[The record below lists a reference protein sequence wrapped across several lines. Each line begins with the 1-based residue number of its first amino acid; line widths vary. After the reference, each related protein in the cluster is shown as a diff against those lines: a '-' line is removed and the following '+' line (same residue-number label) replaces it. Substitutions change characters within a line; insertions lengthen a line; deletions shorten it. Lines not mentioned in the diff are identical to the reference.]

1 MSNAIKAD
9 GLVLGFDDGFHVYP
23 MACAKTSTFTI
34 TQDFIELAPKTS
46 SEWREY
52 ITARKTFVVSGD
64 GLLKLDDTYAYG
76 DDYLDDKIVT
86 GSNEITGFLFMA
98 DSTDGK
104 LYKFTGYMNELS
116 YSASVGGFAQYSY
129 SIQGT
134 SEPTLALDTAQTV
147 TAGAVTGVNPA
158 TYRYLALAID
168 GQLYFNYTPNPSTGA
183 ITVGTQFN
191 GKTAIIFYENN

>member
-1 MSNAIKAD
+1 MGQAIKAD
-9 GLVLGFDDGFHVYP
+9 GLVLGFDDGYHVYP
-23 MACAKTSTFTI
+23 MACAKSSTFTI

-46 SEWREY
+46 GEWREY

-76 DDYLDDKIVT
+76 DDYLEDKIVT
-86 GSNEITGFLFMA
+86 GSDEITGFLFMA
-98 DSTDGK
+98 DTTSGK
-104 LYKFTGYMNELS
+104 LYKFTGYMSELS
-116 YSASVGGFAQYSY
+116 YNTSVGGFAQYNY

-134 SEPTLALDTAQTV
+134 SEPIQALDSAQTV

-168 GQLYFNYTPNPSTGA
+168 GKLYFNYTPNPSTGE
-183 ITVGTQFN
+183 ITVGTDLN
-191 GKTAIIFYENN
+191 GKTAIIFYESI